1 MNQIIFYLAFAFGT
15 FASSCFLYS
24 IVIFTQTLTVVK
36 GFSGIVFFFLFLPF
50 PLFFLYTGYLLDRY
64 SKKWVVVCFQ
74 FFLFLSALLL
84 GAFTNLFETYPYLLL
99 PLAFLNGIG
108 MTTVLPGRMALLRE
122 VMESHKLVFHT
133 IAGNLLLI
141 FSFGMSPLAV
151 GWIREFESYS
161 QLFLVLAGFHAV
173 SMFAFTMLTS
183 KTKYPQVHSKSESF
197 NSNVSIEND
206 ESGHTKEEANREG
219 KIPFQSNPIPSL
231 AGSLKLVLGFLK
243 EDPVSRQ
250 VMWIAVF
257 SMLALGPIQVVL
269 PQYVKQELGLGELA
283 RGSVLVFLG
292 PGLFL
297 GGILTILFHH
307 LERKGLVLLSVFVCS
322 SVFFLGFIPFY
333 EAKATSFFLF
343 CFGVSGG
350 VLSSLMPAILQKRA
364 DDGLRGRILSLYTVC
379 FQFTPAVSGF
389 FASVVRDHTGSFWTF
404 MGLGLGF
411 LLISLFSFL
420 RYTELRES

>member
-36 GFSGIVFFFLFLPF
+36 GYSGIVFFFMFLPF
-50 PLFFLYTGYLLDRY
+50 PLFFLYTGYLLDHY
-64 SKKWVVVCFQ
+64 SKKWVVVSFQ
-74 FFLFLSALLL
+74 FFLFLAAFLL
-84 GAFTNLFETYPYLLL
+84 GGFTSIFETYPLLLL

-122 VMESHKLVFHT
+122 VMESHRLVFHT

-151 GWIREFESYS
+151 GWIRDTESYTK
-161 QLFLVLAGFHAV
+161 LFVILAILHAI
-173 SMFAFTMLTS
+173 SMFAFTLLRTF
-183 KTKYPQVHSKSESF
+183 K
-197 NSNVSIEND
+197 
-206 ESGHTKEEANREG
+206 KEEQTSVTNQKNGLAKRFSE
-219 KIPFQSNPIPSL
+219 IPSL
-231 AGSLKLVLGFLK
+231 LENLRTVLDFLK
-243 EDPVSRQ
+243 NDPVSKQ

-269 PQYVKQELGLGELA
+269 PQYVKLELGLGELA

-292 PGLFL
+292 PGLFI

-307 LERKGLVLLSVFVCS
+307 LEKKGLVLLVVFGLS
-322 SVFFLGFIPFY
+322 SFFFLGFIPFY
-333 EAKATSFFLF
+333 EAKVTSFFLF

-350 VLSSLMPAILQKRA
+350 ILSSLMPAILQKRA
-364 DDGLRGRILSLYTVC
+364 EDGIRGRILSLYTVC

-389 FASVVRDHTGSFWTF
+389 LAAILNDNFGSFWTF
-404 MGLGLGF
+404 TGLGLGF
-411 LLISLFSFL
+411 LVISFFSL
-420 RYTELRES
+420 LGYKELRQS

>member
-1 MNQIIFYLAFAFGT
+1 MDPSELQPMNQIIFYLAFAFGT
-15 FASSCFLYS
+15 FSSSCFLYS

-36 GFSGIVFFFLFLPF
+36 GYSGIVFFFLFLPF
-50 PLFFLYTGYLLDRY
+50 PFFFLYTGYLLDHY
-64 SKKWVVVCFQ
+64 SKKWVVVAFQ
-74 FFLFLSALLL
+74 FFLFFATFLLA
-84 GAFTNLFETYPYLLL
+84 AFTFVFETYPLLLL

-122 VMESHKLVFHT
+122 VMESHRLVFHT

-161 QLFLVLAGFHAV
+161 HLFFILAGFHLV
-173 SMFAFTMLTS
+173 SILAFTLLT
-183 KTKYPQVHSKSESF
+183 TKSTETSILPKGKFNHQLES
-197 NSNVSIEND
+197 NTE
-206 ESGHTKEEANREG
+206 
-219 KIPFQSNPIPSL
+219 IPSL
-231 AGSLKLVLGFLK
+231 RNHLRVVIRFLQA
-243 EDPVSRQ
+243 DPVSRQ
-250 VMWIAVF
+250 VMYMAVL

-307 LERKGLVLLSVFVCS
+307 LERKGFVLLLVFSLS
-322 SVFFLGFIPFY
+322 SFFFLGFVPFY
-333 EAKATSFFLF
+333 EAKATSIFLF
-343 CFGVSGG
+343 CFGISGG

-364 DDGLRGRILSLYTVC
+364 EDGLRGRILSLYTVC

-389 FASVVRDHTGSFWTF
+389 LAAILNDHFGSFWTF
-404 MGLGLGF
+404 TGLGLGF
-411 LLISLFSFL
+411 LGFALYSFIGY
-420 RYTELRES
+420 RELRES

>member
-1 MNQIIFYLAFAFGT
+1 MNKIIFYLAFAFGT

-24 IVIFTQTLTVVK
+24 IVIFSQTLTVVK

-84 GAFTNLFETYPYLLL
+84 GGGIWIFEAYPYLLL
-99 PLAFLNGIG
+99 PLAFINGIG

-151 GWIREFESYS
+151 GWYREFESYS
-161 QLFLVLAGFHAV
+161 QLFLVLAGLHAV
-173 SMFAFTMLTS
+173 SMVAFTLLSS
-183 KTKYPQVHSKSESF
+183 KYKESF
-197 NSNVSIEND
+197 STTQAVNLKSNANDPTSREENKGIQTS
-206 ESGHTKEEANREG
+206 E
-219 KIPFQSNPIPSL
+219 IPSL
-231 AGSLKLVLGFLK
+231 SGSLKLVLHFLK
-243 EDPVSRQ
+243 EDRVSRQ
-250 VMWIAVF
+250 VMWVAVF

-333 EAKATSFFLF
+333 DARATSFFLF

-350 VLSSLMPAILQKRA
+350 ILSSLMPAILQKRA
-364 DDGLRGRILSLYTVC
+364 EDGLRGRILSLYTVC

-389 FASVVRDHTGSFWTF
+389 FASVMSDHAGSFWTF
-404 MGLGLGF
+404 IGFGLSF

-420 RYTELRES
+420 RYTELRQS

>member
-1 MNQIIFYLAFAFGT
+1 MNQMIFYLAFAFGT

-24 IVIFTQTLTVVK
+24 IVIFSQTLTVIK

-99 PLAFLNGIG
+99 PLAFINGIG

-151 GWIREFESYS
+151 GWIREFETYS
-161 QLFLVLAGFHAV
+161 QLFLVLAGLHAI
-173 SMFAFTMLTS
+173 SMFAFTLLRS
-183 KTKYPQVHSKSESF
+183 KIKEIDSTTLQVRNRTNPKTNPIHQVNQTFDNSE
-197 NSNVSIEND
+197 
-206 ESGHTKEEANREG
+206 
-219 KIPFQSNPIPSL
+219 IPSL
-231 AGSLKLVLGFLK
+231 SGSLRLVLDFLK
-243 EDPVSRQ
+243 ADPVSRQ

-307 LERKGLVLLSVFVCS
+307 LERKGLVLLSVFAFS

-333 EAKATSFFLF
+333 DARATSFFLF

-350 VLSSLMPAILQKRA
+350 ILSSLMPAILQKRA
-364 DDGLRGRILSLYTVC
+364 DDALRGRILSLYTVC

-389 FASVVRDHTGSFWTF
+389 FASVLRDHTGSFWTF
-404 MGLGLGF
+404 IGLGLSF